1 MKIENNNN
9 LDILIENVEV
19 GECFIFKDKLHIKI
33 DNGWIEV
40 NTNFP
45 NLVIDLHTNKLNS
58 IADGV
63 IVKKADAK
71 IVVE

>member
-19 GECFIFKDKLHIKI
+19 GECFIFRYQLYMKI
-33 DNGWIEV
+33 DNGCIEV